1 MEVSGRRLVIA
12 ILVVL
17 LVNLAGVIGYQLI
30 EGWSFFDSL
39 YMTVTTLATVGFG
52 EVHPLSAPGRAFTIF
67 LILVG
72 VGALSYG
79 ISAGIAFVVEGSLT
93 GIIGKKKMESEIK
106 ALREHVILCG
116 IGDTGRHI
124 AEEFLKVRIPFIVIE
139 KDRDRIKQQLEK
151 IGSFLYV
158 EGDASNDE
166 TLLQAQIAEAKGLV
180 TALPQD
186 RDNVFVTLTA
196 RGLNPHLRIVAKVID
211 LESRSKLIKAGA
223 DSIVCPES
231 IGGLRMASEMIR
243 PTVVSFLDTMLRASA
258 DGVRVEEAKI
268 SPGSTFVGL
277 TLADSKIYE
286 KTGLVVIAVARNNNY
301 ELNPSPSTELH
312 EGDGLIVCG
321 SVRELD
327 RLRHLVLSG
336 T

>member
-1 MEVSGRRLVIA
+1 MEASSRRLVVA
-12 ILVVL
+12 VLVVL
-17 LVNLAGVIGYQLI
+17 LANLAGVIGYQLI

-52 EVHPLSAPGRAFTIF
+52 EVHPLTAPGRVFTIF

-79 ISAGIAFVVEGSLT
+79 VSAGIAFVVEGSLT
-93 GIIGKKKMESEIK
+93 GIIGRKKMEAEIK
-106 ALREHVILCG
+106 ALKEHVILCG

-124 AEEFLKVRIPFIVIE
+124 AEEFLKVRIPFVVIE
-139 KDRDRIKQQLEK
+139 KDQDRIKQQREK

-158 EGDASNDE
+158 EGDASDDE
-166 TLLQAQIAEAKGLV
+166 TLVQARIAEAKGLV

-196 RGLNPHLRIVAKVID
+196 RGLNPHLRIVAKVTD
-211 LESRSKLIKAGA
+211 PESRSKLIKAGA

-243 PTVVSFLDTMLRASA
+243 PTVVSFLDKMLRASS
-258 DGVRVEEAKI
+258 DSVRVEEAKI
-268 SPGSTFVGL
+268 SAGSAFIGC
-277 TLADSKIYE
+277 TLSDSKIYE
-286 KTGLVVIAVARNNNY
+286 KTGLVVIAVARKDNY
-301 ELNPSPSTELH
+301 ELNPSPKTQLR

-321 SVRELD
+321 SVTELETLR
-327 RLRHLVLSG
+327 RLVVTG